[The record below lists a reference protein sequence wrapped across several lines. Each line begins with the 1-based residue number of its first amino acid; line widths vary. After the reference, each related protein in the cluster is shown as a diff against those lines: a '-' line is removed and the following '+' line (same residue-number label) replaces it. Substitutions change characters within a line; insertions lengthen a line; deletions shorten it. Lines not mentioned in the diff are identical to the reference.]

1 MSDDT
6 FTATRDQLV
15 DAIACLKVNVATSG
29 PAKGL
34 IMAESMADA
43 IIEALADQRAAL
55 LARELTVYPP
65 VEAVYG
71 RCETCRTVRWGTERG
86 GPGGGTTWKRSL
98 HCGCCT
104 HPHDL
109 LPGGHV
115 LPSCRECA
123 STPEAAADHHLHSQI
138 GATEGSTP

>member
-1 MSDDT
+1 MTDT
-6 FTATRDQLV
+6 FTATRDELV
-15 DAIACLKVNVATSG
+15 DAIACLRVDVATSG

-34 IMAESMADA
+34 VLAESMADA
-43 IIEALADQRAAL
+43 IIAALAGQRRAL

-71 RCETCRTVRWGTERG
+71 RCPTCRTVRWETHRG
-86 GPGGGTTWKRSL
+86 GGRYAPGGKCSM

-109 LPGGHV
+109 PPGGHV
-115 LPSCRECA
+115 LPE
-123 STPEAAADHHLHSQI
+123 
-138 GATEGSTP
+138 GAQA